1 MSGTDLKRI
10 YKNMS
15 NIWAIFSFFWYY
27 TIFYEMIHLKKTPFF
42 SLKLMTSLPKIPINV
57 DLQVQKLRLKTS
69 NCAYDSIS
77 PE

>member
-42 SLKLMTSLPKIPINV
+42 FSQTHDFAAQNPNKCWFT
-57 DLQVQKLRLKTS
+57 
-69 NCAYDSIS
+69 S
-77 PE
+77 PEAET

>member
-1 MSGTDLKRI
+1 
-10 YKNMS
+10 
-15 NIWAIFSFFWYY
+15 
-27 TIFYEMIHLKKTPFF
+27 MIHLKKTPFF